1 MIDKITNQPLFESGA
16 QLNQLYG
23 GRSVPEHNADVSVR
37 VDHAN
42 LMKMAIQIPQSDSL
56 DLDSV
61 RQALLSG
68 ELESPDNIFEAA
80 QNLYNFGV

>member
-23 GRSVPEHNADVSVR
+23 GRSVPDRDTDVSVR

-42 LMKMAIQIPQSDSL
+42 LMKMALQIPQSDSEQL
-56 DLDSV
+56 ERA

-68 ELESPDNIFEAA
+68 ELESPDNILEAA
-80 QNLYNFGV
+80 ENLYNFGV